1 MVVSP
6 PTLLTFSLTVAIPHH
21 LNSASATVY
30 RWRRGSESNRR
41 MQLLQSRALPLG
53 YPATELTLKSYRPS
67 HPRFNQFLPQFVS
80 ENLDKALLNH
90 EMHKSCD
97 ASERE
102 IRNRLET
109 APCRMDSTKETL
121 NKSFNHEW
129 TRMNT
134 NEIKASRR
142 LIRVDSCPFV
152 VQSALP

>member
-1 MVVSP
+1 
-6 PTLLTFSLTVAIPHH
+6 
-21 LNSASATVY
+21 
-30 RWRRGSESNRR
+30 

-129 TRMNT
+129 TPMKSRLPA
-134 NEIKASRR
+134 ASFVLVRVHSWLNQRFPNSKQPRDSDTINGQRPDKPRSRYEFKYR
-142 LIRVDSCPFV
+142 LVCRP
-152 VQSALP
+152 P